1 MHFFQ
6 FVMSLGLPM
15 AVAVQINGEVPGYM
29 SVDSVC
35 KVMAPDVGTPYS
47 RLQNFTKMV
56 SFSCL
61 LVIEKSYNSE

>member
-1 MHFFQ
+1 
-6 FVMSLGLPM
+6 M

-47 RLQNFTKMV
+47 RSQNFTKMV
-56 SFSCL
+56 SFSFL
-61 LVIEKSYNSE
+61 LVIQKSNN